1 MGTEMVKGSE
11 VEVSSQE
18 EGLKGAYFRALL
30 EENTTMSGRKKVS
43 VRYKTLLTDDGSS
56 PLTEAVQQSLLRPVP
71 PEEEY
76 AGVVLEEGTVVDA
89 YLRDGWWTGVI
100 INKKLED
107 NNFLVCFDSP
117 PDIIV
122 FEKTNLRAHVDW
134 TDSKWVRPDLKEVDK
149 KTMFCPGRM
158 VEVSSSVDK
167 AEDAWFPAM
176 LIKEIE
182 VDGEK
187 KFIVK
192 DCNHEARPNTTV
204 DPRRVRPQ
212 PPPPSS
218 VEEKYTLMDRVEAFH
233 GSVWRKGLVK
243 EVRTGK
249 RYKVFLVATKEEHF
263 FSQSDV
269 RPLKVW
275 EDEAWHDVPKVN
287 KSPFPLVVKTPPS
300 RGLKPKTVVT
310 SKRARKH
317 VSGSSLN
324 PDETLTVAATRELGN
339 KKADAVMVN
348 DETSPPV
355 ITPIAKEPASVV
367 APSPPLIAAAT
378 PLKQTGTET
387 EGQLSS
393 GPRSKQN
400 GLEKN
405 DSIPPHKMPEEETSQ
420 VLSRKRRREE
430 EEQQHSDVNETE
442 VTSSSSHQT
451 PNVMMMNSAANV
463 EETPQALLMALPF
476 AKRSPYWK
484 SPEAKEGYKTMPQ
497 SDKIITT
504 SPHFSPLL
512 AAEDVNHREWS
523 AVGMTVS
530 FYGFLEQVKG
540 LKPHDSLSV
549 LCSLS
554 ASFVKLGEY
563 GFDIG
568 APQSRI
574 RKMMSL
580 KDEQA
585 KIAEEKQCLEKKV
598 DEDEKR
604 SRKLAEEMDVLKGK
618 MLELQRQEAV
628 ARGEKEAADKR
639 VVEMKA
645 SGERFEQKMED
656 VELEFLETASAPW

>member
-1 MGTEMVKGSE
+1 MSTENQPMVKGSE

-18 EGLKGAYFRALL
+18 EGLKGAYFTALL
-30 EENTTMSGRKKVS
+30 KENTTLS
-43 VRYKTLLTDDGSS
+43 
-56 PLTEAVQQSLLRPVP
+56 AVQQSLLRPVP

-89 YLRDGWWTGVI
+89 YLRDGWWTGVV

-134 TDSKWVRPDLKEVDK
+134 TDSKWVPPDLK
-149 KTMFCPGRM
+149 
-158 VEVSSSVDK
+158 
-167 AEDAWFPAM
+167 
-176 LIKEIE
+176 
-182 VDGEK
+182 
-187 KFIVK
+187 
-192 DCNHEARPNTTV
+192 
-204 DPRRVRPQ
+204 
-212 PPPPSS
+212 
-218 VEEKYTLMDRVEAFH
+218 
-233 GSVWRKGLVK
+233 
-243 EVRTGK
+243 
-249 RYKVFLVATKEEHF
+249 
-263 FSQSDV
+263 
-269 RPLKVW
+269 
-275 EDEAWHDVPKVN
+275 
-287 KSPFPLVVKTPPS
+287 
-300 RGLKPKTVVT
+300 
-310 SKRARKH
+310 
-317 VSGSSLN
+317 
-324 PDETLTVAATRELGN
+324 AARELGN
-339 KKADAVMVN
+339 KKADACVMN
-348 DETSPPV
+348 NETPQV
-355 ITPIAKEPASVV
+355 ITPIAKVSAPVV
-367 APSPPLIAAAT
+367 TPSPPVIAAT
-378 PLKQTGTET
+378 PTET

-393 GPRSKQN
+393 EPRSKQN

-405 DSIPPHKMPEEETSQ
+405 DSIPPHKMPEEEETSQ

-430 EEQQHSDVNETE
+430 EQQQHSDVNETE
-442 VTSSSSHQT
+442 VSSSSSHQT
-451 PNVMMMNSAANV
+451 PNVMMMNSAASV
-463 EETPQALLMALPF
+463 EETPPPALLKALPF

-497 SDKIITT
+497 R
-504 SPHFSPLL
+504 PHFSPLL
-512 AAEDVNHREWS
+512 AAAAEYVNHREWS

-554 ASFVKLGEY
+554 ESFVELEEY

-580 KDEQA
+580 KEEQA

-604 SRKLAEEMDVLKGK
+604 SRELAEEMDVLKGK

-628 ARGEKEAADKR
+628 AREEKEAADKR

>member
-107 NNFLVCFDSP
+107 SNFLVCFDSP

-122 FEKTNLRAHVDW
+122 FEKTNLRAHVVW
-134 TDSKWVRPDLKEVDK
+134 TDSKWVRPDLNEVDK

-204 DPRRVRPQ
+204 VPRRVRPQ

-275 EDEAWHDVPKVN
+275 EDGAWHDVSKEETASKGV
-287 KSPFPLVVKTPPS
+287 
-300 RGLKPKTVVT
+300 KPKTVT

-317 VSGSSLN
+317 
-324 PDETLTVAATRELGN
+324 ETAETFAATRELGN

-430 EEQQHSDVNETE
+430 EEEQHSDVNETE

-463 EETPQALLMALPF
+463 EETPPPALLMALPF

-497 SDKIITT
+497 R
-504 SPHFSPLL
+504 PHFSPLL

-554 ASFVKLGEY
+554 ASFVELEEY

-598 DEDEKR
+598 GEDEKR

-656 VELEFLETASAPW
+656 VKLEFLETASAPW

>member
-1 MGTEMVKGSE
+1 MVKGSE

-18 EGLKGAYFRALL
+18 EGLKGAYFTALL
-30 EENTTMSGRKKVS
+30 KENTTLSGRKKLS
-43 VRYKTLLTDDGSS
+43 VTYKTLLTDDGSS

-89 YLRDGWWTGVI
+89 YLRDGWWTGVV

-134 TDSKWVRPDLKEVDK
+134 TDSKWVPPDLK
-149 KTMFCPGRM
+149 
-158 VEVSSSVDK
+158 
-167 AEDAWFPAM
+167 
-176 LIKEIE
+176 
-182 VDGEK
+182 
-187 KFIVK
+187 
-192 DCNHEARPNTTV
+192 
-204 DPRRVRPQ
+204 
-212 PPPPSS
+212 
-218 VEEKYTLMDRVEAFH
+218 
-233 GSVWRKGLVK
+233 
-243 EVRTGK
+243 
-249 RYKVFLVATKEEHF
+249 
-263 FSQSDV
+263 
-269 RPLKVW
+269 
-275 EDEAWHDVPKVN
+275 
-287 KSPFPLVVKTPPS
+287 
-300 RGLKPKTVVT
+300 
-310 SKRARKH
+310 
-317 VSGSSLN
+317 
-324 PDETLTVAATRELGN
+324 AARELGN
-339 KKADAVMVN
+339 KKADACVMN
-348 DETSPPV
+348 NETPQVITPIGNYDHSFNYSEFHLSIMNFDILCQFFLAKVSAPVVTPSPPV
-355 ITPIAKEPASVV
+355 I
-367 APSPPLIAAAT
+367 AAT
-378 PLKQTGTET
+378 PTET

-393 GPRSKQN
+393 EPRSKQN

-405 DSIPPHKMPEEETSQ
+405 DSIPPHKMPEEEETSQ

-430 EEQQHSDVNETE
+430 EQQQHSDVNETGMSE
-442 VTSSSSHQT
+442 QHSDVIKVSSSSSHQT
-451 PNVMMMNSAANV
+451 PNVMMMNSAASV
-463 EETPQALLMALPF
+463 EETPPPALLKALPF

-497 SDKIITT
+497 R
-504 SPHFSPLL
+504 PHFSPLL
-512 AAEDVNHREWS
+512 AAAAEYVNHREWS

-554 ASFVKLGEY
+554 ESFVELEEY

-580 KDEQA
+580 KEEQA
-585 KIAEEKQCLEKKV
+585 KIAEEKQCIEKKV

-628 ARGEKEAADKR
+628 AREEKEAADKR

>member
-89 YLRDGWWTGVI
+89 YLRDGWRTGVI

-275 EDEAWHDVPKVN
+275 EDEAWHDVPKEE
-287 KSPFPLVVKTPPS
+287 TPPS

-476 AKRSPYWK
+476 AK
-484 SPEAKEGYKTMPQ
+484 
-497 SDKIITT
+497 
-504 SPHFSPLL
+504 SPLL